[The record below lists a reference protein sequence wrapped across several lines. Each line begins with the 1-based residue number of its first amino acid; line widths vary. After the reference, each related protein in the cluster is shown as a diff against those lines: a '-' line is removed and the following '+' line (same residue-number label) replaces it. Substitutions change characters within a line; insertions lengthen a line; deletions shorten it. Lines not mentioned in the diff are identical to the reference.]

1 MLCLGTRRLALRQR
15 LVVCGCRCR
24 LGHHPHLRI
33 DGKPAHWTVG
43 KVVTVTKQQA
53 AWQHRPDLVDIEFA
67 NTLRQGPN
75 ISVKKR
81 GARVDLWFL
90 LAVILAL
97 LIIL

>member
-1 MLCLGTRRLALRQR
+1 M
-15 LVVCGCRCR
+15 
-24 LGHHPHLRI
+24 
-33 DGKPAHWTVG
+33 
-43 KVVTVTKQQA
+43 TKQQA